1 MNVASKNP
9 DIKKKPGTGDGF
21 GLEKRNL
28 KVGTHATPLLS

>member
-1 MNVASKNP
+1 MNVASTNP
-9 DIKKKPGTGDGF
+9 IIKKKPGAGNGF